1 MGWCKAVGIILGP
14 YGVLLI
20 VTTTLLITI
29 LIIWLIRR
37 KWMWKHEA
45 YHPPTTMWNWEELA
59 QFVRETFQQW
69 TSDPLLDHYDSDE
82 TYRRVYTRRESLRRA
97 LRVCNSGDRTQ
108 KEFVKDMI
116 SELITTHVVWSEEQ
130 YNILIPFQKSSEMC
144 IKDKFD
150 ILLFV
155 YIDRFGADAMHE
167 LIQKYKWDQM
177 RRRYSSSGQWEP
189 SYEISE
195 EDINDAFRQERFHLQ
210 DEMRIRLISQRIYE
224 QYKGLSVIDEL
235 RDQRVDGISG
245 GVSGMST
252 STFEQVYASGFRANE
267 IDGKQPRS
275 VVPLS
280 YDSVWLFYK
289 GKSIRMSFLSF
300 GNEAELRRVCH
311 NIYKYRTPGPLTEAD
326 GYRVN
331 DLKDGSR
338 IVVMRPPFSES
349 WAFFLRK
356 FDRTNPSLEKLIPD
370 KGSQDVI
377 QLLRYLMKG
386 ACVTAITGAQGSG
399 KTTLLMAIVEAIY
412 PFYPLRVQE
421 QAFELHL
428 RQLYPERNIL
438 TLRETERISGQ
449 AGLDVQKKTDGSVH
463 ILGEVSTDP
472 IAAWMIQMAQVASLF
487 TVFTHH
493 AKTFPDLI
501 MSLRNSLL
509 KTGMFHDERIAEQ
522 QVASIIHVNVHL
534 GRDTSGKRY
543 IERITECIPLSRR
556 GHTASLLDGA
566 AEGITGNYP
575 INSWSPFIE
584 VASNYYKQCLNQ
596 NLYDYRNIVE
606 FKNDQYIW
614 VNGLTEQL
622 TTNMLK
628 EMTEEDN
635 QACQDWLSSR
645 GKSRV
650 S

>member
-1 MGWCKAVGIILGP
+1 M
-14 YGVLLI
+14 
-20 VTTTLLITI
+20 TTLLIVSA
-29 LIIWLIRR
+29 LIWRKWRR
-37 KWMWKHEA
+37 KHKTQHSSS
-45 YHPPTTMWNWEELA
+45 TMWNWEELIRM
-59 QFVRETFQQW
+59 VRETIQQW
-69 TSDPLLDHYDSDE
+69 TSDPLLDHYDNDE
-82 TYRRVYTRRESLRRA
+82 TYRREFTRRESLRRA

-108 KEFVKDMI
+108 KEFVKDII
-116 SELITTHVVWSEEQ
+116 SELITAHVVWTEAQ
-130 YNILIPFQKSSEMC
+130 YNLLIPFHRASEMS

-155 YIDRFGADAMHE
+155 YTERYGADAMHE

-177 RRRYSSSGQWEP
+177 RHHYNSNGQWEP

-195 EDINDAFRQERFHLQ
+195 KDIDAAFRQERIHLQ
-210 DEMRIRLISQRIYE
+210 DKMRIRLITQRIYE

-252 STFEQVYASGFRANE
+252 STFEQVYANGFRVHE
-267 IDGKQPRS
+267 IDNKQSRS
-275 VVPLS
+275 HPTASRS

-300 GNEAELRRVCH
+300 GNDAELRRICH

-509 KTGMFHDERIAEQ
+509 KTGMFHDEKIAEQ

-534 GRDTSGKRY
+534 ARDPTGKRY
-543 IERITECIPLSRR
+543 IERITECIPLLKTRHPS
-556 GHTASLLDGA
+556 SLLDEDVEEMTRNA
-566 AEGITGNYP
+566 P
-575 INSWSPFIE
+575 ISSWSSFIE
-584 VASNYYKQCLNQ
+584 VASDYYKQCLNQ
-596 NLYDYRNIVE
+596 HSYSYRNIME
-606 FKNDQYIW
+606 FKNGQYIW
-614 VNGLTEQL
+614 AEGLTEQL
-622 TTNMLK
+622 TATMLK

-635 QACQDWLSSR
+635 QACRNWLFSR
-645 GKSRV
+645 GKPHV
-650 S
+650 I